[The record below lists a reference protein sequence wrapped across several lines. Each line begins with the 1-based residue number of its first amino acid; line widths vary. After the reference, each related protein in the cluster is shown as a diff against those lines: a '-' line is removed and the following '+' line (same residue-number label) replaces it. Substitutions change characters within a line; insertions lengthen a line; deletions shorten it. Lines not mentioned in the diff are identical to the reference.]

1 MLSPLELV
9 YDAEPAPRLDLPEQ
23 LQALYG
29 GHIGFDRPSV
39 FANFVSSLDG
49 VVAIPAETQSAT
61 MISDHNE
68 ADRFVMGLLRAC
80 ADVVLIGS
88 GTMKASPGSL
98 WTPERV
104 YPPAAAAYADLR
116 RRLGVAPRPL
126 LAILTSGSIDVR
138 HPALEAGALV
148 LTTERGAA
156 QLDGRLPSASESIPL
171 NGEGVVDPRAAIA
184 LLHARGNALVLSEA
198 GPRVTGSLLAAS
210 LLDELFLTL
219 SPVLAGRAPT
229 NDRPGLVQGPE
240 LLPVTRVAG
249 RLTSVR
255 RDQHHLFLRYEIG

>member
-88 GTMKASPGSL
+88 GTMKA
-98 WTPERV
+98 
-104 YPPAAAAYADLR
+104 
-116 RRLGVAPRPL
+116 RPDH
-126 LAILTSGSIDVR
+126 SGR
-138 HPALEAGALV
+138 
-148 LTTERGAA
+148 
-156 QLDGRLPSASESIPL
+156 PSASTHPPRRHTPIF
-171 NGEGVVDPRAAIA
+171 EGVSGWRLARYSRSSQAARSTSDTQRSKRA
-184 LLHARGNALVLSEA
+184 RS
-198 GPRVTGSLLAAS
+198 S
-210 LLDELFLTL
+210 
-219 SPVLAGRAPT
+219 
-229 NDRPGLVQGPE
+229 
-240 LLPVTRVAG
+240 
-249 RLTSVR
+249 
-255 RDQHHLFLRYEIG
+255 